1 MGVQICIRT
10 CSNLNDN
17 ENAYVDQIINK
28 LVGQLE
34 EMKKLYDVNETI
46 GTVSYF
52 LGYLIS
58 SKCYVRRSN
67 LLIMLVFSI
76 KDVVRVQWICKI
88 IINKLM
94 VRELAFLYS
103 QVVIYLNT
111 LNSLTILTSE
121 VRLIEF
127 FHLLGTTIT

>member
-1 MGVQICIRT
+1 
-10 CSNLNDN
+10 
-17 ENAYVDQIINK
+17 
-28 LVGQLE
+28 
-34 EMKKLYDVNETI
+34 
-46 GTVSYF
+46 
-52 LGYLIS
+52 
-58 SKCYVRRSN
+58 
-67 LLIMLVFSI
+67 
-76 KDVVRVQWICKI
+76 
-88 IINKLM
+88 M